1 MTTVNGGED
10 GARPSRERV
19 RDTRGREGRG
29 AGGAGRRRGASGG
42 GGVEEAGRE
51 LATAIAR
58 AATRLCLLAEVEG
71 DRFALVGWASA
82 TVLGQ
87 LGCQVSAK

>member
-1 MTTVNGGED
+1 MFSGVVGREQ
-10 GARPSRERV
+10 RRERGP
-19 RDTRGREGRG
+19 GREARG
-29 AGGAGRRRGASGG
+29 AGGAGHLCGASGG
-42 GGVEEAGRE
+42 VGVEEAGRE

-58 AATRLCLLAEVEG
+58 AAARLCLLAEVEG

-87 LGCQVSAK
+87 LGCQVSVR